1 MEEPIENQELKPD
14 DHKIQPDTNNN
25 VTMEIDSVKTEAKKE
40 ITEKTVVTVK
50 EKEKSQETGKNTENN
65 EPEQETE
72 ASYTIP
78 GLLQT

>member
-1 MEEPIENQELKPD
+1 
-14 DHKIQPDTNNN
+14 
-25 VTMEIDSVKTEAKKE
+25 MEIDSVKTEAKKE

-50 EKEKSQETGKNTENN
+50 EKEKSQETGENTEHN
-65 EPEQETE
+65 EPGQETE